1 MTPVDEEV
9 LRSVL
14 RERSD
19 QPTIPPVPVDQLL
32 AGGRQMIRVRRT
44 RWAAGVGLAA
54 TVLAVVGVVALQP
67 DTSRSHDPA
76 HPSPSPSPS
85 TPTQAP
91 RALSD
96 LPRGS
101 LPAVPF
107 TERNTL
113 YTNRVSTDVED
124 GVLVSIVRGY
134 DAEADVWTVATVR
147 RSGGVSSVDLVD
159 NATGDKTAHVTD
171 GVDGRVVVS
180 ADGRFVAWEDDNPD
194 GTARVRLWDVASR
207 TLAGSVSFP
216 FTPTCCDN
224 PFDILGIDAHGE
236 LYGSGASTV
245 WVAAIDGRSRPR
257 VVNGLGAQNAT
268 IREVGANLLVV
279 DTNGGPLRVGHLDD
293 DRFVEEFRT
302 TGQQGTMSWDE
313 QRFAYIRANTAV
325 RVRGP
330 AGTETPIELP
340 TDVLPLGEP
349 TWETTTA
356 VLIQVQETGGPPT
369 ANAWVRCFVDSG
381 GCEVATMFAN
391 EVPGI
396 PSR

>member
-1 MTPVDEEV
+1 MTPIDEEQ

-32 AGGRQMIRVRRT
+32 EGGRLMIRTRRT
-44 RWAAGVGLAA
+44 RWAAGVGIAA
-54 TVLAVVGVVALQP
+54 TVLAVVGAVALQP
-67 DTSRSHDPA
+67 DDSRSHDPA
-76 HPSPSPSPS
+76 HPSP
-85 TPTQAP
+85 TVPTQAP

-96 LPRGS
+96 LPRGA
-101 LPAVPF
+101 LPEVPF

-113 YTNRVSTDVED
+113 YTDEVGTDIED
-124 GVLVSIVRGY
+124 GQLVSIVRGY
-134 DAEADVWTVATVR
+134 DSETDAWTVATVR
-147 RSGGVSSVDLVD
+147 SSGGVSTIDLIDVH
-159 NATGDKTAHVTD
+159 TGGKTAHVAD
-171 GVDGRVVVS
+171 GVDGRIVVS

-236 LYGSGASTV
+236 VYGSGAGTV
-245 WVAAIDGRSRPR
+245 WVASIDGRSRPK
-257 VVNGLGAQNAT
+257 VVNGLGAQYAT

-279 DTNGGPLRVGHLDD
+279 DTNGGRLRVGHLDD

-313 QRFAYIRANTAV
+313 QRFAYTRGDTV
-325 RVRGP
+325 GVRGP
-330 AGTETPIELP
+330 SGFETPMKLP
-340 TDVLPLGEP
+340 TDVLPIGEP

-356 VLIQVQETGGPPT
+356 VLIQVQDTGGPPT
-369 ANAWVRCFVDSG
+369 ENAWVRCFVDAG
-381 GCEVATMFAN
+381 GCELATMFAD

>member
-1 MTPVDEEV
+1 MTPIDEEV

-19 QPTIPPVPVDQLL
+19 QPTIPPVPVDQMLV
-32 AGGRQMIRVRRT
+32 GGRQMIRARRT
-44 RWAAGVGLAA
+44 RWAAGVGIAA
-54 TVLAVVGVVALQP
+54 TFLAVIGAVALQP
-67 DTSRSHDPA
+67 DDSRSHDPS
-76 HPSPSPSPS
+76 HPSPSG
-85 TPTQAP
+85 PTQAP

-96 LPRGS
+96 LPRGD

-113 YTNRVSTDVED
+113 YTNGVGTDIED
-124 GVLVSIVRGY
+124 GHLTAIVRGY
-134 DAEADVWTVATVR
+134 DDATETWTVATVR
-147 RSGGVSSVDLVD
+147 RPGGVSSVDLVD
-159 NATGDKTAHVTD
+159 IESGYKTVHVTD
-171 GVDGRVVVS
+171 GVDGRIVVS

-207 TLAGSVSFP
+207 SLAGSVSFP

-236 LYGSGASTV
+236 LYGTGGGTV
-245 WVAAIDGRSRPR
+245 WVASNDGESRPK
-257 VVNGLGAQNAT
+257 VVRGLGAQYAT
-268 IREVGANLLVV
+268 INEVGASLLVV
-279 DTNGGPLRVGHLDD
+279 DTNGGPLRVGHLND
-293 DRFVEEFRT
+293 DRFVEEFST

-313 QRFAYIRANTAV
+313 QRFAYIREGTV

-330 AGTETPIELP
+330 AGAETPMKLP
-340 TDVLPLGEP
+340 TDVLPTGEP

-356 VLIQVQETGGPPT
+356 VLIQVQDTGEPPT
-369 ANAWVRCFVDSG
+369 QNAWVRCFVDEGS
-381 GCEVATMFAN
+381 CELATMFAD